1 MQEVLSKP
9 TIEGTPIQEQEFYE
23 LSLLDTPNQLGT
35 QYSVRQ
41 AHAQWSEIDRQ
52 VMWDDEQVEYFWIP
66 EEARQCYSERRKV
79 LAGKGFIY
87 SDMDW

>member
-9 TIEGTPIQEQEFYE
+9 VKGRTRIQEQEFYE

-41 AHAQWSEIDRQ
+41 AHAQWSEVDRQ
-52 VMWDDEQVEYFWIP
+52 VMRYDEQVEYFWIP
-66 EEARQCYSERRKV
+66 EEARQCYSKRRKT
-79 LAGKGFIY
+79 LAEKGFTC